1 MGMAKIARLTLRG
14 LESAAGSDDIGPL
27 ANIMAELRES
37 RRKGTD
43 RWPGFGRDVLTAARP
58 LGA

>member
-27 ANIMAELRES
+27 ANMAELRES

-43 RWPGFGRDVLTAARP
+43 RWPGFGRDALTAARP
-58 LGA
+58 LSA